1 MIFKSNNRLYA
12 LMIFVLTVVLNHV
25 NDFWVNNRL
34 SALTISCISR
44 STKLRWWVCVTSE
57 PASLTILCSSEPVFA
72 EKFVSQQLVS
82 LTILCSNKPVF
93 ANEFALPA
101 NQFCWWFCVPTN
113 QFCWWFCVPTNQ
125 FSLMSLRHQRISF
138 ADDSVFQLTNFR

>member
-1 MIFKSNNRLYA
+1 
-12 LMIFVLTVVLNHV
+12 MIFVLTVVLNHV

-57 PASLTILCSSEPVFA
+57 PASLTILCSSEPVFV
-72 EKFVSQQLVS
+72 ETFVSQQLVS

-113 QFCWWFCVPTNQ
+113 QF
-125 FSLMSLRHQRISF
+125 SLMSLRHQRISF